1 MATDFTQDAVLHFL
15 QSSGGSVKNS
25 DLLLHFRNFL
35 RNHADQDRNREL
47 FKKFVNSVATVRQQ
61 DGVSHVVLRKKFK
74 GHIPGDGAA
83 ASSGPRR
90 PPDWKSRSPG
100 EKPAVREGPV
110 EDTPRRT
117 SHQRLPAAGIL
128 LSDTESNVDV
138 KKQQQVNTA
147 SSAQLVSEKTQLKA
161 PSVREPPVRDPCAPV
176 SQQRGASGPSPGTTP
191 AVRHHGEDQQVVRV
205 PQTLRG
211 REACQHTEGGLHQE
225 PPPPPPPHAQGRQRR
240 FKYRQSYKSAV
251 SCDESEGEEDEV
263 IESRGSAGA
272 WPHGVPLGDTGRVT
286 STSLPCIID
295 TPVPRSVV
303 SSSSSSSSE
312 RIVPKIYIQDVEG
325 AVLPP
330 PDPGLTF
337 NPGVGLKEG
346 PEHMSVPEEP
356 SSRPSEALHAPS
368 THPSKEASPHHN
380 VQQGCQLEPRHSPT
394 SGLSSSHSSVLS
406 PSPDVGSSR
415 GSGWNSSY
423 EDLQARAG
431 MAM

>member
-35 RNHADQDRNREL
+35 RNHAEQDRNREL

-61 DGVSHVVLRKKFK
+61 DGVSYVVLRKKFK
-74 GHIPGDGAA
+74 GHVPGDGAA

-90 PPDWKSRSPG
+90 PPDWKSCSPG
-100 EKPAVREGPV
+100 EKPQLREGPV
-110 EDTPRRT
+110 EEALRRT
-117 SHQRLPAAGIL
+117 SPQRLPAAGI
-128 LSDTESNVDV
+128 V
-138 KKQQQVNTA
+138 KQQQQQQQQVN
-147 SSAQLVSEKTQLKA
+147 SPCGRSGVK
-161 PSVREPPVRDPCAPV
+161 PPVRDPCAPV
-176 SQQRGASGPSPGTTP
+176 AQGGCAPSPGTTP
-191 AVRHHGEDQQVVRV
+191 AVRRHGEDQQVVRV

-211 REACQHTEGGLHQE
+211 REACQHAEV
-225 PPPPPPPHAQGRQRR
+225 PPPPPPHAQGRPRH
-240 FKYRQSYKSAV
+240 FKYRPSYKSAV
-251 SCDESEGEEDEV
+251 SCDESDGEEDEV
-263 IESRGSAGA
+263 T
-272 WPHGVPLGDTGRVT
+272 VPLGDTGRVT

-295 TPVPRSVV
+295 TPVPRSVI

-330 PDPGLTF
+330 RDPGLTF
-337 NPGVGLKEG
+337 NPGVGLKG
-346 PEHMSVPEEP
+346 PEHMSVPEELT
-356 SSRPSEALHAPS
+356 SSRPSEALYAPS
-368 THPSKEASPHHN
+368 TDPSKEAPPHHT
-380 VQQGCQLEPRHSPT
+380 VQQGCQISQAAGVQLDPRHSPT